1 MIDGDTFLF
10 TEDGFCDSSDA
21 ILYGS
26 VEIGTS
32 LADEIASIDSPTER
46 SGGDGD

>member
-10 TEDGFCDSSDA
+10 TEDGFCDSNDA

-26 VEIGTS
+26 VEIGTG
-32 LADEIASIDSPTER
+32 LADEIASIDSPMER